1 MTEQS
6 LNVTCPLC
14 GSQHSEFNISD
25 PNLRF
30 LLQRLDEKTLDDAI
44 TLSAIAWNNFPALK
58 LTADSKTVINGL
70 LKGIEN
76 QVSKAV
82 APLDRVIMMIQ
93 PLSQKLEGLT
103 AKLPEDLRKE
113 FNEINGQL
121 TSQIKTM
128 QDVAKGV
135 AEPVQRDVREL
146 SLSINAMINKPT
158 SLGTIKEETLN
169 LSWQEVFVKD
179 KTCRKGGPGQPD
191 LVIIPS
197 LEFNGKSLGQKIVVE
212 RKAGRQKYCGIH
224 LQEAVEHTRA
234 EGSNY
239 GILVYDTPSNLLDVQ
254 RPFYVSMIQSVI
266 IAVTDVE
273 SGGWKTAR
281 QIFEVFQSVL
291 PIGETENATKID
303 LRKLRIAID
312 EIATVNQQIETL
324 RKCNNSALSSCEKTR
339 TTINKLEELITAYQ
353 EKLRELLY
361 QSNPQICASEKLV
374 PKF

>member
-1 MTEQS
+1 MLGDNMINQSVLETQVGSKGSSKRSDLEHLLFSKTAYHTTEEKPMTEQS

-14 GSQHSEFNISD
+14 GSQHNQFNISD

-30 LLQRLDEKTLDDAI
+30 LLQRFDEKTLDDAI

-82 APLDRVIMMIQ
+82 APLDKVIMMIQ

-146 SLSINAMINKPT
+146 SLSINAMDKQT
-158 SLGTIKEETLN
+158 YKLGNHKRRNPQAKLARSFCKRQN
-169 LSWQEVFVKD
+169 M
-179 KTCRKGGPGQPD
+179 
-191 LVIIPS
+191 
-197 LEFNGKSLGQKIVVE
+197 QK
-212 RKAGRQKYCGIH
+212 RRS
-224 LQEAVEHTRA
+224 R
-234 EGSNY
+234 
-239 GILVYDTPSNLLDVQ
+239 
-254 RPFYVSMIQSVI
+254 
-266 IAVTDVE
+266 
-273 SGGWKTAR
+273 TAR
-281 QIFEVFQSVL
+281 FDS
-291 PIGETENATKID
+291 
-303 LRKLRIAID
+303 
-312 EIATVNQQIETL
+312 
-324 RKCNNSALSSCEKTR
+324 
-339 TTINKLEELITAYQ
+339 
-353 EKLRELLY
+353 
-361 QSNPQICASEKLV
+361 
-374 PKF
+374 